1 MSTFFCKG
9 FSRGTKCR
17 ECCAEKH
24 LKYPP
29 PQYQPP
35 GPKIYRVATEYYSN
49 TRVGK
54 NCFDFHIFREKTIIS
69 CFRDHLFS
77 VFLSFTK
84 LFFERKKFPIL
95 RETVRKMFRLQPE
108 FQYLPHFSLSATAGQ
123 TVCTNLAKIP
133 PPLSS
138 WQKLKHDGVHCTL
151 YIVQSILAIQNFICL
166 SHLWI
171 YLPCF
176 SSIYPWIFSLFTLT
190 VMKCSPCFS

>member
-77 VFLSFTK
+77 FFLSFTK

-95 RETVRKMFRLQPE
+95 RKTVRKMFRLQPE

-133 PPLSS
+133 PPPLSS

-166 SHLWI
+166 SHL
-171 YLPCF
+171 
-176 SSIYPWIFSLFTLT
+176 
-190 VMKCSPCFS
+190 

>member
-77 VFLSFTK
+77 FFLSFTK
-84 LFFERKKFPIL
+84 LFFWEEKIPNITKNCAKNVSSPTWIPIPATL
-95 RETVRKMFRLQPE
+95 LPVR
-108 FQYLPHFSLSATAGQ
+108 YSW
-123 TVCTNLAKIP
+123 TNCVHKPCENSPPPFLLAKIETRWCT
-133 PPLSS
+133 LYT
-138 WQKLKHDGVHCTL
+138 VHCTIDFGNTKL
-151 YIVQSILAIQNFICL
+151 YMFKSFMKY
-166 SHLWI
+166 I
-171 YLPCF
+171 YHVFLQ
-176 SSIYPWIFSLFTLT
+176 FTREF
-190 VMKCSPCFS
+190 SPCLP